1 MRIELPGD
9 LTVADQHLI
18 QQIADTAEADVRLL
32 IPQLADHITL
42 AVLIGGRYVI
52 PATGDGGVSL
62 ARGKLAWAVDASR
75 PGGIAGM
82 AGRQLR
88 FTLFH
93 ELHHQARG
101 WYVEGAPTRE
111 SLMDAAVAEGLA
123 SAFARDAAGHEAPW
137 AAYPADAARWVTEMR
152 ELPPDADYRQW
163 MVEHP
168 DGRRWIGYRAGT
180 FIADQAIAAS
190 GRTASQ
196 LVTIPT
202 DELLALAESTSS
214 ARITRS

>member
-1 MRIELPGD
+1 MRIEPPGD
-9 LTVADQHLI
+9 LTVADQQLI

-32 IPQLADHITL
+32 IPQLPDPITL

-62 ARGKLAWAVDASR
+62 ARGKIAWAVDASR
-75 PGGIAGM
+75 PGGIAGV
-82 AGRQLR
+82 AGRLLR
-88 FTLFH
+88 FALFH

-101 WYVEGAPTRE
+101 WYVEGAPARE

-137 AAYPADAARWVTEMR
+137 AAYPADAARWVSELR

-180 FIADQAIAAS
+180 FIADQASAAS
-190 GRTASQ
+190 GRTAAQ
-196 LVTIPT
+196 LVTMPT
-202 DELLALAESTSS
+202 DEVLALAESTSPTG
-214 ARITRS
+214 ITGS